1 MMSAARNTNNR
12 RIGVQATAD
21 LRRTEYGLAVFG
33 KPLRK
38 VNCDCEREAEPSLLQ
53 AVYLRNDPDV
63 AKMLDR
69 PGGWLSQV
77 KPDAPADD
85 LIVEAFLRVVG
96 RLPDEAEKNRVRTYL
111 RESPTLIEGLRDLV
125 WSLLNTQEFVTNH

>member
-1 MMSAARNTNNR
+1 MKWLHRQIAGSRTYQLTWRPLAANRADERNYSHAAIRRLPAEVVIDAVQQATAGPKEMLESVSNTNNR
-12 RIGVQATAD
+12 RIGMQATAD

-53 AVYLRNDPDV
+53 SVYLRNDPDL

-69 PGGWLSQV
+69 PGGL
-77 KPDAPADD
+77 A
-85 LIVEAFLRVVG
+85 
-96 RLPDEAEKNRVRTYL
+96 
-111 RESPTLIEGLRDLV
+111 
-125 WSLLNTQEFVTNH
+125 